1 MGNTEM
7 FARRQIFGRKKIS
20 LFLVVLGVLGK
31 MEEICK
37 RSWGESI
44 LLTFQSK
51 SKLWSAN
58 TDIHTE
64 A

>member
-31 MEEICK
+31 WKKFAKDLVENL
-37 RSWGESI
+37 S
-44 LLTFQSK
+44 F
-51 SKLWSAN
+51 
-58 TDIHTE
+58 
-64 A
+64 

>member
-37 RSWGESI
+37 RSCGESI

-51 SKLWSAN
+51 SKL
-58 TDIHTE
+58 
-64 A
+64 